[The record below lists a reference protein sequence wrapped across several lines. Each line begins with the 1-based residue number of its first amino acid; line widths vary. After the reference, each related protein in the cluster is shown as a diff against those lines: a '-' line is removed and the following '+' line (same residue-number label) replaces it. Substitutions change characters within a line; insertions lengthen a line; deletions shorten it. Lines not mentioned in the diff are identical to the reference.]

1 MNRRDSAE
9 RRTDKEKDELAMQR
23 GRVVKRLRER
33 RNWTMA
39 ELARR
44 SGVSESYVSRFE
56 SGNIPNAAAQA
67 VADLATALEVSVD
80 YLMSHEA
87 QRQAAQANPNS
98 NTVSIEVEDPDL
110 RVYLSNL
117 GRLPE
122 HDQRIIKS
130 VMKQMMEEENRQRP
144 ERGR

>member
-1 MNRRDSAE
+1 MNRREAAE
-9 RRTDKEKDELAMQR
+9 RRTDKEKDEMAVQR
-23 GRVVKRLRER
+23 GRVIKRLRER

-67 VADLATALEVSVD
+67 VADIATALEVSVD
-80 YLMSHEA
+80 YVLSHDA
-87 QRQAAQANPNS
+87 NRLAAGANPS
-98 NTVSIEVEDPDL
+98 STTVSIEVEDPDL
-110 RVYLSNL
+110 RVYLSSL

-130 VMKQMMEEENRQRP
+130 VMKQMLDEENRQR
-144 ERGR
+144 GR